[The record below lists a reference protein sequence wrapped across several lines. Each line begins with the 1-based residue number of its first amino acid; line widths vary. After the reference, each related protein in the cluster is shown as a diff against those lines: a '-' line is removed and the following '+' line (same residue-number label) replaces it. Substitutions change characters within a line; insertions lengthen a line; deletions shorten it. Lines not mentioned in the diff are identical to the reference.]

1 MKVLSWNILAN
12 EFIAQKY
19 YTMIPSEILFNRQ
32 QRQDNI
38 LATLLAIDADIML
51 LQEVMQSEY
60 NLLTTHYDKTH
71 HIIRGK
77 YITWQN
83 KRGYS
88 GNVTLLRKQMFSFT
102 AEQTNYAFGLSV
114 KCYHLKIPFLIL
126 NVHLDD
132 VSADKRI
139 SALLQMETDIKQN
152 ANVILG
158 GDFNEDYQKNK
169 KLYTFIKSAVGLKI
183 YNHRPTY
190 YIGKEL
196 CIDNIAIKGL
206 KEMKNIALNRFGGDI
221 IQQISNYGSD
231 HLPVLVGGNPPNPR

>member
-102 AEQTNYAFGLSV
+102 AEQTN
-114 KCYHLKIPFLIL
+114 
-126 NVHLDD
+126 
-132 VSADKRI
+132 
-139 SALLQMETDIKQN
+139 
-152 ANVILG
+152 
-158 GDFNEDYQKNK
+158 
-169 KLYTFIKSAVGLKI
+169 
-183 YNHRPTY
+183 
-190 YIGKEL
+190 
-196 CIDNIAIKGL
+196 
-206 KEMKNIALNRFGGDI
+206 
-221 IQQISNYGSD
+221 
-231 HLPVLVGGNPPNPR
+231 